1 MVNQLKNFTL
11 NDVGLGLWGLLFL
24 LGIIWGSSFY
34 AVSLSLQNFKPMQI
48 AACRITIGAILLT
61 LLYLSF
67 GDSSL
72 GFLKVK
78 KKTWFYSF
86 GMGIFTNAL
95 PFFLLSWAQTEVSSS
110 FAGVAMSIVPFS
122 TLILAHYF
130 TFEKTLSSQ
139 KIIGL
144 AIGFIGIML
153 LFDINE
159 IYNQWVGFEEFKF
172 KLACLGAAI
181 SYSVGAIITR
191 RSPTKSKLAFSV
203 SGLLAAAI
211 VILPVALFYEGIP
224 RAFTLQSFLA
234 VVYLGVF
241 STGLAT
247 IILVYLIKS
256 VGPTFLSL
264 VNYLV
269 PVWAILFGVYLN
281 SELLEFQFF
290 LATAFIFYGIILSQR
305 V

>member
-11 NDVGLGLWGLLFL
+11 NDVALGLWGLLFL

-34 AVSLSLQNFKPMQI
+34 AVSLSLNDFKPMQI
-48 AACRITIGAILLT
+48 AACRIIIGALLLT
-61 LLYLSF
+61 IVYFSFDYSSLSF
-67 GDSSL
+67 S
-72 GFLKVK
+72 KVN

-86 GMGIFTNAL
+86 GMGVFTNAL

-110 FAGVAMSIVPFS
+110 FAGVAMSVVPFS

-130 TFEKTLSSQ
+130 TSEKTFSSE

-144 AIGFIGIML
+144 AIGFVGMII

-172 KLACLGAAI
+172 KVACLGAAI
-181 SYSVGAIITR
+181 SYSIGAIITR
-191 RSPTKSKLAFSV
+191 RSPTQSKLAFSV
-203 SGLLAAAI
+203 SGLLAGAI
-211 VILPVALFYEGIP
+211 VILPVALFCEGVP
-224 RAFTLQSFLA
+224 TAFTLPSFFA
-234 VVYLGVF
+234 IVYLGVF
-241 STGLAT
+241 PTGLAT

-281 SELLEFQFF
+281 SELLEFKFF
-290 LATAFIFYGIILSQR
+290 VATAFIFYGMILSQR

>member
-1 MVNQLKNFTL
+1 M
-11 NDVGLGLWGLLFL
+11 NDVALGLWGLLFL

-48 AACRITIGAILLT
+48 AACRITIGAIVLT

-72 GFLKVK
+72 GFSIFK

-130 TFEKTLSSQ
+130 TLDKILFSQ

-144 AIGFIGIML
+144 TIGFMGMIL
-153 LFDINE
+153 LFDLNE
-159 IYNQWVGFEEFKF
+159 IYNQWIVFEEFRF

-181 SYSVGAIITR
+181 SYSIGAIITR
-191 RSPTKSKLAFSV
+191 RSPTQSKLAFSV
-203 SGLLAAAI
+203 SGLLAGAI

-224 RAFTLQSFLA
+224 RAFTLQSFFA

-241 STGLAT
+241 PTGLAT

-281 SELLEFQFF
+281 AELLEFKFF
-290 LATAFIFYGIILSQR
+290 VATACILFGMILSQR
-305 V
+305 VK